1 MRHMM
6 KNLFWECFCETGKI
20 DMYLL
25 YKEYEEGEKNQ
36 EIYEMEQTQSSQVQ
50 SDLEGSIG

>member
-1 MRHMM
+1 MRHTV

-25 YKEYEEGEKNQ
+25 YKEYEEEEKNQ

-50 SDLEGSIG
+50 GDEEGSIG